1 MGGKKDDNGANK
13 KIIKRKLDIK
23 KLKHKHEE
31 GLKKNQ
37 DEIKKYKDEIKKY
50 KDEIK
55 KNKDEIKKL
64 ALMKILITPKIS
76 KLI

>member
-37 DEIKKYKDEIKKY
+37 DEIKKYK
-50 KDEIK
+50 
-55 KNKDEIKKL
+55 
-64 ALMKILITPKIS
+64 
-76 KLI
+76 